1 MDTSEYNK
9 IKQEVLNFPVVYKE
23 LEPKEIVALGDN
35 FYSIGNTSVQVE
47 PVIAG
52 KIDSIAGITKG
63 QTRIAYDNYGDHG
76 VTNLRNFFGQAEKN
90 SRIVVA
96 ADTQS
101 KQIVDVIP
109 LKNKLITPYAFFSFV
124 EMYMDKNQYYPVKV
138 EYINGGN
145 MVSIIMKPIHE
156 EYIGQL
162 LHTPSMYKW
171 LHQINTSF
179 YCQNHL
185 ARHVGIKKGSKYY
198 LGFRSV

>member
-138 EYINGGN
+138 EYINGGSFIAN
-145 MVSIIMKPIHE
+145 QDPSASGLKIDGRIIYNE
-156 EYIGQL
+156 GGYVE
-162 LHTPSMYKW
+162 
-171 LHQINTSF
+171 INELS
-179 YCQNHL
+179 
-185 ARHVGIKKGSKYY
+185 
-198 LGFRSV
+198 